1 MEDSYDQ
8 TIRYK
13 TYKPKKVDDVNII
26 DINYTNYNN
35 LIVNKFNISDLK
47 KGLKQY
53 KLKNTGKKSELLDRL
68 YNFLKSSSHVIKLQC
83 LFRGF
88 IIRKM
93 FKLRG
98 SVVFTNREQCVNK
111 EDFLTMDPLNTI
123 SPIDFFSFEDD
134 DNHIYGFH
142 IMSIYNLIKNTTS
155 EQILNPYTRK
165 ELNINIIPNIYRIIK
180 ICKTMK
186 LPIDIIIQNDNC
198 ELSVKRKIEMRTIDI
213 FQIINSLGNYSEPK
227 WFLNLSKNEL
237 YKFTRELFDIWN
249 YRANLTEQVKCNI
262 CPPRGII
269 CTQFEKNSIFMENN
283 IFSLQT
289 KLLNILERLIT
300 SGIDQDFKVL
310 GAYYVLAAI
319 TLVSP
324 EASAI
329 MPWLYQSVYY

>member
-68 YNFLKSSSHVIKLQC
+68 YNFLKSSSHVIKLQR

-98 SVVFTNREQCVNK
+98 SVVFKDRDKCVNK
-111 EDFLTMDPLNTI
+111 EDFLTMDSLNKI

-134 DNHIYGFH
+134 DKHIYGFH
-142 IMSIYNLIKNTTS
+142 IMSIYNLIKNNDH
-155 EQILNPYTRK
+155 ILNPYTRK
-165 ELNINIIPNIYRIIK
+165 ELNDNIITNIYRIIK
-180 ICKTMK
+180 ICKIMK
-186 LPIDIIIQNDNC
+186 IPIDIIIQNDNYD
-198 ELSVKRKIEMRTIDI
+198 LSVKRKVEMRTIEI
-213 FQIINSLGNYSEPK
+213 FQTINSLGNYSEPR
-227 WFLNLSKNEL
+227 WFLKLSKNEL
-237 YKFTRELFDIWN
+237 YKFIRELFDIWN

-269 CTQFEKNSIFMENN
+269 CSQLEKNSIFMENN

-289 KLLNILERLIT
+289 KILNILERLIT

-310 GAYYVLAAI
+310 GAYYVLASI
-319 TLVSP
+319 TLVSS

>member
-1 MEDSYDQ
+1 MDESYNQ
-8 TIRYK
+8 PIRYK
-13 TYKPKKVDDVNII
+13 TYKQKKIDDVNII

-35 LIVNKFNISDLK
+35 LIINNFNISDLK

-68 YNFLKSSSHVIKLQC
+68 YNFLKSSSYVIKLQR

-98 SVVFTNREQCVNK
+98 SVVFNNREQCVNK
-111 EDFLTMDPLNTI
+111 EDFLTMDSLNKI

-134 DNHIYGFH
+134 DKHIYGFH
-142 IMSIYNLIKNTTS
+142 IMSIYNLIKNNDK
-155 EQILNPYTRK
+155 ILNPYTRK
-165 ELNINIIPNIYRIIK
+165 ELNEDIITNIYKIIK
-180 ICKTMK
+180 ICKIMK
-186 LPIDIIIQNDNC
+186 IPIDIVIQNDNC
-198 ELSVKRKIEMRTIDI
+198 ELSVKRKIEMRTIEI
-213 FQIINSLGNYSEPK
+213 FQIINSLGNYSEPR

-269 CTQFEKNSIFMENN
+269 CSQFERNLIFMENN

-289 KLLNILERLIT
+289 KILNILEKLIT

>member
-13 TYKPKKVDDVNII
+13 TYKSKKVDDVNII

-35 LIVNKFNISDLK
+35 LIVNNFNVSDLK

-68 YNFLKSSSHVIKLQC
+68 YNYLKSSSHVIKLQR
-83 LFRGF
+83 LFRGY

-98 SVVFTNREQCVNK
+98 SVVFKNREQCVNK
-111 EDFLTMDPLNTI
+111 EDFLTMDSLNKI

-134 DNHIYGFH
+134 DKHIYGFH
-142 IMSIYNLIKNTTS
+142 IMSIYNLIKNNDH
-155 EQILNPYTRK
+155 ILNPYTRK
-165 ELNINIIPNIYRIIK
+165 ELNENIITNVYRIIK
-180 ICKTMK
+180 ICKIMK
-186 LPIDIIIQNDNC
+186 IPIDIIIQNDNC
-198 ELSVKRKIEMRTIDI
+198 DLSVKRKIEMRTIEL
-213 FQIINSLGNYSEPK
+213 FQTINSLGNYSEPR

-237 YKFTRELFDIWN
+237 YKFTRELIDIWN

-269 CTQFEKNSIFMENN
+269 CSQFERNSIFMENN

-289 KLLNILERLIT
+289 KILNILERLIT

-310 GAYYVLAAI
+310 GAYYVLASI
-319 TLVSP
+319 TLVSS
-324 EASAI
+324 EASAV

>member
-13 TYKPKKVDDVNII
+13 TYKSKKVDDVNII
-26 DINYTNYNN
+26 GINYTNYNN
-35 LIVNKFNISDLK
+35 LIVNNFNVSDLK

-68 YNFLKSSSHVIKLQC
+68 YNYLKSSSHVIKLQR
-83 LFRGF
+83 LFRGY

-98 SVVFTNREQCVNK
+98 SVVFKNREQCVNK
-111 EDFLTMDPLNTI
+111 EDFLTMDSLNKI

-134 DNHIYGFH
+134 DKHIYGFH
-142 IMSIYNLIKNTTS
+142 IMSIYNLIKNNDH
-155 EQILNPYTRK
+155 ILNPYTRK
-165 ELNINIIPNIYRIIK
+165 ELNEDIITNVYRIIK
-180 ICKTMK
+180 ICKIMK
-186 LPIDIIIQNDNC
+186 IPIDIIIQNDNC
-198 ELSVKRKIEMRTIDI
+198 DLSVKRKIEMRTIEL
-213 FQIINSLGNYSEPK
+213 FQTINSLGNYSEPR
-227 WFLNLSKNEL
+227 WFLNLSTNEL

-269 CTQFEKNSIFMENN
+269 CSQFERNSIFMENN

-289 KLLNILERLIT
+289 KILNILERLIT

-310 GAYYVLAAI
+310 GAYYVLASI
-319 TLVSP
+319 TLVSS
-324 EASAI
+324 EASAV

>member
-1 MEDSYDQ
+1 MDDSCDQ
-8 TIRYK
+8 IIRYK
-13 TYKPKKVDDVNII
+13 TYKTKKVDDVNII

-35 LIVNKFNISDLK
+35 LIVNNFNVSDLK

-53 KLKNTGKKSELLDRL
+53 KLKNTGKKTELLDRL
-68 YNFLKSSSHVIKLQC
+68 YNYLKSSSHVIKLQR

-98 SVVFTNREQCVNK
+98 SVVFKNREQCVNK
-111 EDFLTMDPLNTI
+111 EDFLTMDSLNKI

-134 DNHIYGFH
+134 DKHIYGFH
-142 IMSIYNLIKNTTS
+142 IMSIYNLIKNNDN
-155 EQILNPYTRK
+155 ILNPYTRK
-165 ELNINIIPNIYRIIK
+165 ELNEDIITNIYKIIK
-180 ICKTMK
+180 ICKIMK
-186 LPIDIIIQNDNC
+186 IPIDIVIQNENC
-198 ELSVKRKIEMRTIDI
+198 DLSVKRKIEMRTIEI
-213 FQIINSLGNYSEPK
+213 FQTINSLGNYSEPR

-269 CTQFEKNSIFMENN
+269 CTQFERNSIFMENN

-289 KLLNILERLIT
+289 KILNILERLIT

-319 TLVSP
+319 TLVST

>member
-1 MEDSYDQ
+1 MDNSCDQ
-8 TIRYK
+8 IIRYK
-13 TYKPKKVDDVNII
+13 TYKTKKVDDVNII

-35 LIVNKFNISDLK
+35 LIVNNFNVSDLK

-53 KLKNTGKKSELLDRL
+53 KLKNTGKKTELLDRL
-68 YNFLKSSSHVIKLQC
+68 YNYLKSSSHVIKLQR

-98 SVVFTNREQCVNK
+98 SVVFKNREQCVNK
-111 EDFLTMDPLNTI
+111 EDFLTMDSLNKI

-134 DNHIYGFH
+134 DKHIYGFH
-142 IMSIYNLIKNTTS
+142 IMSIYNLIKNNDN
-155 EQILNPYTRK
+155 ILNPYTRK
-165 ELNINIIPNIYRIIK
+165 ELNGNIISNIYKIIK

-186 LPIDIIIQNDNC
+186 IPIDIVIQNENC
-198 ELSVKRKIEMRTIDI
+198 DLSVKRKIEMRTIEI
-213 FQIINSLGNYSEPK
+213 FQTINSLGNYSEPK

-269 CTQFEKNSIFMENN
+269 CSQFERNSIFMENN

-289 KLLNILERLIT
+289 KILNILERLIT

-319 TLVSP
+319 TLVST

>member
-35 LIVNKFNISDLK
+35 LIVNKFNVSDLK

-68 YNFLKSSSHVIKLQC
+68 YNFLKSSSHVIKLQR

-98 SVVFTNREQCVNK
+98 SVVFKDREQCVNK
-111 EDFLTMDPLNTI
+111 EDFLTMDSLNKI

-134 DNHIYGFH
+134 DKHIYGFH
-142 IMSIYNLIKNTTS
+142 IMSIYNLIKNNDH
-155 EQILNPYTRK
+155 ILNPYTRK
-165 ELNINIIPNIYRIIK
+165 ELNDNIITNIYRIIK
-180 ICKTMK
+180 ICKIMK
-186 LPIDIIIQNDNC
+186 IPIDIIIQNDNYD
-198 ELSVKRKIEMRTIDI
+198 LSVKRKVEMRTIEI
-213 FQIINSLGNYSEPK
+213 FQTINSLGNYSEPK

-237 YKFTRELFDIWN
+237 YKFIRELFDIWN

-269 CTQFEKNSIFMENN
+269 CSQLERNSIFMENN

-289 KLLNILERLIT
+289 KILNILERLIT

-310 GAYYVLAAI
+310 GAYYVLASI
-319 TLVSP
+319 TLVSS

>member
-1 MEDSYDQ
+1 MDDSCDQ
-8 TIRYK
+8 IIRYK
-13 TYKPKKVDDVNII
+13 TYKTKKVDDVNII

-35 LIVNKFNISDLK
+35 LIVNNFNVSDLK

-53 KLKNTGKKSELLDRL
+53 KLKNTGKKTELLDRL
-68 YNFLKSSSHVIKLQC
+68 YNYLKSSSHVIKLQR

-98 SVVFTNREQCVNK
+98 SVVFKNREQCVNK
-111 EDFLTMDPLNTI
+111 EDFLTMDSLNKI

-134 DNHIYGFH
+134 DKHIYGFH
-142 IMSIYNLIKNTTS
+142 IMSIYNLIKNNDN
-155 EQILNPYTRK
+155 ILNPYTRK
-165 ELNINIIPNIYRIIK
+165 ELNEDIITNIYKIIK
-180 ICKTMK
+180 ICKIMK
-186 LPIDIIIQNDNC
+186 IPIDIVIQNENC
-198 ELSVKRKIEMRTIDI
+198 DLSVKRKIEMRTIEI
-213 FQIINSLGNYSEPK
+213 FQTINSLGNYSEPR

-269 CTQFEKNSIFMENN
+269 CSQFERNSIFMENN

-289 KLLNILERLIT
+289 KILNILERLIT